1 VKPSPAVAA
10 FPTLRLLAAI
20 AATTV
25 VLMLLWTLARIGGSV
40 DPEVYNG
47 GVLGLLSASVAHV
60 LGTLAGALLASG
72 PASASKPGRS
82 AMSAYLASTVVRFMA
97 TPTVA
102 VSLYFLL
109 PVKPQPLLI
118 AAGVGYLLI
127 LVVDIATMM
136 RAMQGSAGSSAP
148 TA

>member
-1 VKPSPAVAA
+1 MTAVSAGA
-10 FPTLRLLAAI
+10 GFPTLRLLTAI
-20 AATTV
+20 AVASV
-25 VLMLLWTLARIGGSV
+25 VLLILWTLVRLGGDLDS
-40 DPEVYNG
+40 EVYTG
-47 GVLGLLSASVAHV
+47 GVLGLLSASAAHV
-60 LGTLAGALLASG
+60 LGTLAGAFLVGG
-72 PASASKPGRS
+72 PAGASKPGRS

-97 TPTVA
+97 TPVVA

-118 AAGVGYLLI
+118 AAGTGYLLI

-136 RAMQGSAGSSAP
+136 KAMQGSAGSSAP